1 MNKRIDTLK
10 TSIRPVRERL
20 IGHPVYRSIQD
31 PAALRI
37 FMEHHVYAVWDFM
50 SLLKALQQSLTCVT
64 SPWVPVGSANTRY
77 LINEIVVGEES
88 DVDERGLRTS
98 HFELYLRA
106 MEQAGADTGLIAGMV
121 EALKAGRGRARARP
135 ILEAEALW
143 SGRAGM
149 AEVLSTAETPDEWEL
164 SGAVRDFL
172 DFTFSTIA
180 TGEVHRIAAVFTFG
194 REDLIPDMFVRIVED
209 LSGQGSAAGSKGSF
223 GIFTYYLERHIEVDG
238 DHHSHLA
245 MAMLEELCGE
255 DDRKWE
261 EAARSAGAALEARI
275 RLWDGVVERIDGYNN
290 TYCAGCGCGGG
301 ISGGETRE
309 EGDADRRYRG

>member
-1 MNKRIDTLK
+1 MSKRIDALK
-10 TSIRPVRERL
+10 TAIGPVRDRL
-20 IGHPVYRSIQD
+20 TGHPIYQSIKS
-31 PAALRI
+31 PAALRT
-37 FMEHHVYAVWDFM
+37 FMQHHVYAVWDFM
-50 SLLKALQQSLTCVT
+50 SLLKTLQRSLTCVT

-88 DVDERGLRTS
+88 DVDERGRRTS

-106 MEQAGADTGLIAGMV
+106 MERAGADTRPVLGMV
-121 EALKAGRGRARARP
+121 KALTAGKP
-135 ILEAEALW
+135 L
-143 SGRAGM
+143 
-149 AEVLSTAETPDEWEL
+149 AEVLDTEVP
-164 SGAVRDFL
+164 GGPIRDFL
-172 DFTFSTIA
+172 DFTFGTIEA
-180 TGEVHRIAAVFTFG
+180 RELHVIASVFTFG
-194 REDLIPDMFVRIVED
+194 REDLIPDMFIRIVED
-209 LSGQGSAAGSKGSF
+209 LSGQGTPAEMKGVETKGVRTEGTF

-290 TYCAGCGCGGG
+290 TYFARCGPGGG
-301 ISGGETRE
+301 ISGGETGE
-309 EGDADRRYRG
+309 EGAADRRYRG

>member
-1 MNKRIDTLK
+1 MSKRIDTLK
-10 TSIRPVRERL
+10 TSIGPIRERL

-50 SLLKALQQSLTCVT
+50 SLLKALQQSLTCVAT
-64 SPWVPVGSANTRY
+64 PWVPVGSANTRY
-77 LINEIVVGEES
+77 LINEIVIGEES
-88 DVDERGLRTS
+88 DVDELGLRTS

-106 MEQAGADTGLIAGMV
+106 MEQAGADTGSVAGMV
-121 EALKAGRGRARARP
+121 EALKAGKG
-135 ILEAEALW
+135 L
-143 SGRAGM
+143 
-149 AEVLSTAETPDEWEL
+149 AEVLSVDGLAENAPDDGVQRSPVRTM
-164 SGAVRDFL
+164 SGPVRDFL
-172 DFTFSTIA
+172 DFTFGTIA

-194 REDLIPDMFVRIVED
+194 REDLIPDMFIRIVED
-209 LSGQGSAAGSKGSF
+209 LSGQGSPAGSEGAF

-261 EAARSAGAALEARI
+261 EVARSARAALEARI
-275 RLWDGVVERIDGYNN
+275 RLWDGVVERI
-290 TYCAGCGCGGG
+290 
-301 ISGGETRE
+301 GEQVVT
-309 EGDADRRYRG
+309 D